1 MAGMLDAYSSPMG
14 LLGGGQSGNPYDIL
28 DGITPEMYQ
37 AAFGIYPRAFPG
49 RGARG
54 APPDAFATGAPPAFM
69 PQMSGFAG
77 GQMPQAPQMM
87 PQMGVPQ
94 APSEAESA
102 PTDASAARRNAF
114 MVGAPPAFMPGISG
128 PSSIASAPRLQQAPQ
143 APPNALPP
151 QAAAPAA
158 QPGFLERLGN
168 GINAHPY
175 MLMSMGA
182 NLASG
187 GGIGGALKGGM
198 AGAQY
203 DQAQASEARQQQ
215 AIYSAMK
222 ARGYSETEARA
233 AAFNKDMAKAL
244 VGREYEKRSLVE
256 KDGNI
261 ISLDPSNPRQSGVVG
276 AYPTFQK
283 MQPGESGQFVTPGVP
298 GGVGTATAAPSAQTV
313 IPGMSLEEKAK
324 ATKVGEIEGE
334 NTAKLPATIDQAQT
348 ALRLVDELQ
357 RHPALNSTIGPVAGR
372 LPAIGGQQ
380 ADAINRI
387 DQLKGQAFLSA
398 FSSLRGGGQISNIE
412 GEKATQAVTRLQR
425 ATSPEAFNLA
435 LNDLREV
442 LHLGLKNAYLQ
453 AGQQPQ
459 PAQGQWQTIAP
470 NVRIRQVP

>member
-14 LLGGGQSGNPYDIL
+14 LLGGGPSGNPYDAL
-28 DGITPEMYQ
+28 DGITPEMFQ

-49 RGARG
+49 RGLRG
-54 APPDAFATGAPPAFM
+54 APPDAFANGAPPAFM

-77 GQMPQAPQMM
+77 GQMPQAPQVM
-87 PQMGVPQ
+87 PAMAPPQ
-94 APSEAESA
+94 APPEAESA
-102 PTDASAARRNAF
+102 PTDTSAVRRNAF
-114 MVGAPPAFMPGISG
+114 TVGAPPSFMPQLGGMPQNSMPTRPSMPAPSPGAAGI
-128 PSSIASAPRLQQAPQ
+128 PAPQ
-143 APPNALPP
+143 ASGSPSFLDRLSNGLGANPNL
-151 QAAAPAA
+151 
-158 QPGFLERLGN
+158 
-168 GINAHPY
+168 
-175 MLMSMGA
+175 LMAMGA
-182 NLASG
+182 GLASG
-187 GGIGGALKGGM
+187 GGIGGALKGAMMGT
-198 AGAQY
+198 QL
-203 DQAQASEARQQQ
+203 DQAQATEARQQQ

-256 KDGNI
+256 KDGSI
-261 ISLDPSNPRQSGVVG
+261 ISLDPSNPKQSGVVG

-283 MQPGESGQFVTPGVP
+283 IQPGESGQFVTPGVP
-298 GGVGTATAAPSAQTV
+298 GGVGSATAAPSAQTV
-313 IPGMSLEEKAK
+313 IPGMSLREKSSEQK
-324 ATKVGEIEGE
+324 LGEVEGE
-334 NTAKLPATIDQAQT
+334 NQAKLPGTIDQAQT

-357 RHPALNSTIGPVAGR
+357 RNPVLPDVIGPIAGR
-372 LPAIGGQQ
+372 IPAIGGPK

-425 ATSPEAFNLA
+425 ATSPEAFNTA

-459 PAQGQWQTIAP
+459 AAQGQWQTIAP